1 MGAKSS
7 TAGSAEIERAIV
19 DAIGAA
25 GLRLRFDKVAVR
37 LVANVKAALLDIVP
51 DDHAVVFTITAPIRL
66 PSRTAAAIEDLVR
79 GGFSGHELRETVHGN
94 QLRIR
99 RVTGVAAAMPRVMGF
114 VHNPDADPGAI
125 LAFAEERL
133 RGQDRARR

>member
-1 MGAKSS
+1 MSAKLS
-7 TAGSAEIERAIV
+7 AAEIEREIV

-37 LVANVKAALLDIVP
+37 LVTGLKAALHDIVA
-51 DDHAVVFTITAPIRL
+51 DDHHAVVFTITAPIRL

-79 GGFSGHELRETVHGN
+79 GGFPHHELRKTVHDN
-94 QLRIR
+94 LIRIR

-114 VHNPDADPGAI
+114 VHNPDADAGAI
-125 LAFAEERL
+125 LALVEARL
-133 RGQDRARR
+133 QGRDRARR